1 MKAELWRQLEAAGIR
16 NSHPS
21 GQTGMG
27 WEREAQRA
35 AKVSSGGGLLG
46 REGKEVRQPDPSDDS
61 GTNIWMDTGTAG
73 QRGRRQGQ

>member
-1 MKAELWRQLEAAGIR
+1 
-16 NSHPS
+16 
-21 GQTGMG
+21 MG